1 MNEAVTSSI
10 NAAWSWLRQPSLRE
24 RILERLA
31 GRTPLPK
38 SELFQTYWRHAGV
51 PEPEVIAALDL
62 IELEFAVDAGLLRP
76 SDPLD
81 LLFSPPATRHPLR
94 WMEFHTACGDRQ
106 AEFSRQLSK
115 RLRRH
120 GTIAYWP
127 RVITVDEFI
136 RAWGGLLP

>member
-1 MNEAVTSSI
+1 MKDAVTSSI

-24 RILERLA
+24 GILERLA
-31 GRTPLPK
+31 GRTALPK
-38 SELFQTYWRHAGV
+38 SEMFHTYWADAGV
-51 PEPEVIAALDL
+51 PEQEVVAALDL
-62 IELEFAVDAGLLRP
+62 IELEFEIDAGLLRP

-94 WMEFHTACGDRQ
+94 WMEIQTACGDRQ
-106 AEFSRQLSK
+106 REFSWQLCK

-120 GTIAYWP
+120 GTVAYWP
-127 RVITVDEFI
+127 RVMTVDEFI